1 MEPLAEFDPAARE
14 EFDEAFDWYAK
25 RSHEAAMG
33 FAAAVDATIDAILEA
48 PDQFAATFAG
58 CRFARTKRYPY
69 LVIFRKSARGVAVFA
84 IAHSRRRPG
93 YWQSRI
99 LE

>member
-1 MEPLAEFDPAARE
+1 MEPLAEFDPAARD

-25 RSHEAAMG
+25 RSRDAAVG
-33 FAAAVDATIDAILEA
+33 FASVVDKTIDAILVA
-48 PDQFAATFAG
+48 PEQFATTFAG

-69 LVIFRKSARGVAVFA
+69 LVIFQKSPRGVSVIA

-93 YWQSRI
+93 YWRSRVVG
-99 LE
+99 

>member
-25 RSHEAAMG
+25 RSRQAAIG
-33 FAAAVDATIDAILEA
+33 FAAAVDATIEAILQA
-48 PDQFAATFAG
+48 PDRFATTSAG

-69 LVIFRKSARGVAVFA
+69 LIIFRSSPRGVSVIAV
-84 IAHSRRRPG
+84 AHSRRRPG
-93 YWQSRI
+93 YWRSR
-99 LE
+99 LAD